1 MKKYLLVL
9 SLSILTFVGCS
20 QQKLNQQTNPIG
32 SKSTEISTT
41 SNANSK
47 KEIITLENIEKLFI
61 NQKINLVKKD
71 VEQSDFNRLMKKYPI
86 EYYLNGDKSQVLK
99 VYVLNSKDERIKARA
114 EYNNKT
120 ATMNMTYREIYEV
133 KNIMVFLIAGDS
145 KNECYQKVSTMI
157 QELK

>member
-1 MKKYLLVL
+1 MKKCLLLL
-9 SLSILTFVGCS
+9 SLSLFTFVGCS
-20 QQKLNQQTNPIG
+20 QEKLNQQTSSVG

-47 KEIITLENIEKLFI
+47 KEIIALEDIKKLFI

-71 VEQSDFNRLMKKYPI
+71 VEQSDFNRLMQKYPT
-86 EYYLNGDKSQVLK
+86 EYYLNGDKSRVLK
-99 VYVLNSKDERIKARA
+99 IYVFNSQDERVKART

-133 KNIMVFLIAGDS
+133 KNIMVFLMAGDS
-145 KNECYQKVSTMI
+145 KDECYQKVSTMV
-157 QELK
+157 QGLK